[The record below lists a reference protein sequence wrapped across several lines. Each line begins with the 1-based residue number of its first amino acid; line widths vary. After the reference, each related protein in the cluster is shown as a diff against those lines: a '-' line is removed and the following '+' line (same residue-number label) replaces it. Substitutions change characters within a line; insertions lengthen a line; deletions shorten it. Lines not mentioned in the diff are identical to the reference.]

1 HAFDSLEI
9 QEILLRLTGIAPAA
23 EALAAQ
29 TEMRRP
35 ETRQLLGAAPV
46 LQMHKVLQAQLGR
59 ILFQGV
65 TAKSVLSQAAAAMMD
80 KGLIGELQFWLS
92 PEVQA
97 KAGETG
103 AAVDSELSML
113 LAPHSLQRWL
123 PNPFLKKYDRYP
135 RIKEIRDSTLLVA
148 RLDGP
153 TPEIAKRLVD
163 DAVEVEEKGLTG
175 TFYIDARGLSA
186 KTNYY
191 GMYDRHLRNLAEI
204 LAKQTTF
211 PVVFDDRPGLFREK
225 SCHKAALYCGWY
237 SLARYQDS
245 FDWRKGA
252 VGFHVASSEAAT
264 LRQPGSQ
271 VWCKR
276 MLEEGVAAAT
286 LGPVDEPYLQSF
298 PLPDKFFPLLMTGKL
313 ALVEV
318 YYRTLPFLSW
328 RQILIG
334 DPLYRPFRKNPV
346 FTE

>member
-1 HAFDSLEI
+1 
-9 QEILLRLTGIAPAA
+9 
-23 EALAAQ
+23 
-29 TEMRRP
+29 
-35 ETRQLLGAAPV
+35 
-46 LQMHKVLQAQLGR
+46 
-59 ILFQGV
+59 
-65 TAKSVLSQAAAAMMD
+65 
-80 KGLIGELQFWLS
+80 LS

-237 SLARYQDS
+237 SLLAIRILSTGGKERSASMWPAPKPPPSVSREARS
-245 FDWRKGA
+245 GANACWRK
-252 VGFHVASSEAAT
+252 E
-264 LRQPGSQ
+264 
-271 VWCKR
+271 
-276 MLEEGVAAAT
+276 
-286 LGPVDEPYLQSF
+286 
-298 PLPDKFFPLLMTGKL
+298 
-313 ALVEV
+313 
-318 YYRTLPFLSW
+318 
-328 RQILIG
+328 
-334 DPLYRPFRKNPV
+334 
-346 FTE
+346 